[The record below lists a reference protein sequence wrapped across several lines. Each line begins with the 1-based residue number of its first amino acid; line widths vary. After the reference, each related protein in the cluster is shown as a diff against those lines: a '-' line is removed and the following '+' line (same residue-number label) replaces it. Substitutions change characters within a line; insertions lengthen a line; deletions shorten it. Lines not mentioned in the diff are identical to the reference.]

1 MTTESPNKFS
11 LSVVIPVYNEA
22 ENIVPTLEK
31 LRDNV
36 PVSHEV
42 LVVYDRDD
50 DTTVP
55 IVRQLASRFPHVK
68 LVKNRVCRGPS
79 GALRTG
85 FAEARAARVL
95 VTMAD
100 QSDDLSQVGQLL
112 ELVPARADIAC
123 PSRYCPGGAQLMG
136 PSLKVFIPR
145 FAGWLMRLLTGLPTY
160 DPTNSFKLYSAEVLN
175 GLRLTSTVSFSVTL
189 EVIAKAHG
197 LGYRIAEIPTTW
209 RDRRAGQSNFPL
221 ARSVLTYL
229 PWFLVMLL
237 NNRLFRL
244 PRAWLRRWFGA
255 QADGS
260 PASLTDPK
268 VKVST

>member
-1 MTTESPNKFS
+1 MQKQPSPS

-22 ENIVPTLEK
+22 ENIGPTLDA
-31 LRDNV
+31 LRAHV
-36 PVSHEV
+36 PVPHEI

-55 IVRQLASRFPHVK
+55 VVQRLIARGDSIR

-95 VTMAD
+95 VVMAD
-100 QSDDLSQVGQLL
+100 QCDDLSQIGQLL
-112 ELVPARADIAC
+112 ALVPAQADIAC

-145 FAGWLMRLLTGLPTY
+145 FAGWLMRLLTGVATH
-160 DPTNSFKLYSAEVLN
+160 DPTNSFKLYNSEVLTTFP
-175 GLRLTSTVSFSVTL
+175 LRSTVSFSVTL
-189 EVIAKAHG
+189 EVVAKAHS

-221 ARSVLTYL
+221 ARSVVTYM
-229 PWFLVMLL
+229 PWFLVLL
-237 NNRLFRL
+237 LRNRLFRL
-244 PRAWLRRWFGA
+244 PRSWLRKWLGV
-255 QADGS
+255 
-260 PASLTDPK
+260 PAPN
-268 VKVST
+268 VSSRTA